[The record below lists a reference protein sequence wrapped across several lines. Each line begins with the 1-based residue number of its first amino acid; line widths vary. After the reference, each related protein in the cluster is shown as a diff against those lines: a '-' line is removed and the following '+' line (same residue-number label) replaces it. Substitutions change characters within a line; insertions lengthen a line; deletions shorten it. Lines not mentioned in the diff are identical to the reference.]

1 MILERDRVDPFA
13 QMLVESYLSAAG
25 ESRTFTANYGTPPTR
40 MQKTHTIRSIAQA
53 MITQSERF
61 VLRPE
66 FAEMGRVQVTDV
78 ETDSS
83 YLVRSKA
90 AIDIEA
96 AMGQPEQL
104 VIPYPDDFQKR
115 VSGGLPFLLAYGFE
129 RGGMRLW
136 SSSTKQAING
146 KRLLPAGELEY
157 VGFWPYEG
165 SEPSGPDDQSG
176 VFDQGVS
183 DPFDDLGDDVDFGE
197 SEGS

>member
-1 MILERDRVDPFA
+1 MLLERDHVDPFA

-25 ESRTFTANYGTPPTR
+25 ESRTFTATYGTPPTR
-40 MQKTHTIRSIAQA
+40 MQKTHTMRSIAQA
-53 MITQSERF
+53 MITQSDRF
-61 VLRPE
+61 VLHPE

-78 ETDSS
+78 EMESS
-83 YLVRSKA
+83 YLIRSKA

-115 VSGGLPFLLAYGFE
+115 VSKGLPYLLAYGFQP
-129 RGGMRLW
+129 GGMRLW
-136 SSSTKQAING
+136 SCTTKQAVNR
-146 KRLLPAGELEY
+146 KRLLPAGELEH

-165 SEPSGPDDQSG
+165 SGPNGPDDGNSA
-176 VFDQGVS
+176 FDQGAP

-197 SEGS
+197 AEGS